1 MMEPDPGDK
10 SAAEASGKDRR
21 RHPRAP
27 TFWRAKLKTARAA
40 YECRV
45 LDVSAEG
52 VQLRVVTPIIRAVV
66 TEKEAVMLI
75 IDRMGQFTGTVAW
88 QRKTLIGVHIG
99 EPRMVAEF
107 AAALSRWQQSPE
119 AGSSRKAV

>member
-1 MMEPDPGDK
+1 MMEPGSGDK

-27 TFWRAKLKTARAA
+27 TFWRAKMKTVRAA

-52 VQLRVVTPIIRAVV
+52 VQLRVVTPIIRSVV
-66 TEKEAVMLI
+66 TEKEAVTLI
-75 IDRMGQFTGTVAW
+75 IDRMGQFTGNVAW
-88 QRKTLIGVHIG
+88 QRKTLIGIHIG
-99 EPRMVAEF
+99 EPRMAAAFAE
-107 AAALSRWQQSPE
+107 ALSRLQQSPE
-119 AGSSRKAV
+119 AGSRKAV